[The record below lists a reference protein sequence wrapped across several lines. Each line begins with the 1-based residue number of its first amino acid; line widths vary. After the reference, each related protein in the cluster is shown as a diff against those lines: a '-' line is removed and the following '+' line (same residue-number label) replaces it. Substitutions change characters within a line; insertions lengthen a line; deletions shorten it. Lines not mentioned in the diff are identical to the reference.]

1 MSMQTLSARSF
12 VSACAAFVLLTGGAS
27 TLSHADS
34 RQNVDEYAFAVS
46 DTSAWDGRDDTYA
59 DALVNEL
66 HWGHF
71 PLRVAFT
78 NSMSSD
84 REKLDEIVQ
93 RGFNQWVRATQGE
106 VKYVVVSTPSR
117 ADVTVTYEVVPARPF
132 TGGKLGTTGFNY
144 NKTRRQLFHADMRLS
159 VWEGMTRRDLER
171 FENTAAHEFGH
182 ALGINGH
189 SPNPDDL
196 MYFTSSQSDG
206 VTARDLNTLRQA
218 YGNFAH
224 RTTAQTS
231 KKNPKTR
238 S

>member
-1 MSMQTLSARSF
+1 MIRNNTGAREIL
-12 VSACAAFVLLTGGAS
+12 ATCLGFVLLASGAS
-27 TLSHADS
+27 TLSRADT
-34 RQNVDEYAFAVS
+34 RNHVDEYASAVTNAQMRNES
-46 DTSAWDGRDDTYA
+46 GDTYA
-59 DALVNEL
+59 EALMNEL

-71 PLRVAFT
+71 PIRIAFT
-78 NSMSSD
+78 NSLSSD

-93 RGFNQWVRATQGE
+93 QGFNQWVKATQDE
-106 VKYVVVSTPSR
+106 VKYEVVSSPAR
-117 ADVTVTYEVVPARPF
+117 ADVTVTYEVVPNRPF

-144 NKTRRQLFHADMRLS
+144 NKTRRQLFHADMHLN

-171 FENTAAHEFGH
+171 FANTAAHEFGH

-196 MYFTSSQSDG
+196 MYFTSSQSEG

-218 YGNFAH
+218 YGGFA
-224 RTTAQTS
+224 RKTTVQNT
-231 KKNPKTR
+231 KKAAKSR

>member
-1 MSMQTLSARSF
+1 MARKNSF
-12 VSACAAFVLLTGGAS
+12 TRELLAALVTFVLLTSGAS
-27 TLSHADS
+27 ALSRADS
-34 RQNVDEYAFAVS
+34 RQNVDEYASAVS
-46 DTSAWDGRDDTYA
+46 GAQARGGHDDTYA
-59 DALVNEL
+59 DALTNEL

-71 PLRVAFT
+71 PIRVAFT

-84 REKLDEIVQ
+84 REKLDEIAQ
-93 RGFNQWVRATQGE
+93 RGFNQWVKATQGE
-106 VKYVVVSTPSR
+106 VKYEVVSTPAR

-144 NKTRRQLFHADMRLS
+144 NKTRRQLFHADMHLN

-206 VTARDLNTLRQA
+206 VTARDLNTLKQA
-218 YGNFAH
+218 YGGFAH
-224 RTTAQTS
+224 KSTAQNN
-231 KKNPKTR
+231 KKPVKTR